1 MSDDNDLKRKVDELK
16 ENNEVLAL
24 GIQRTRLSVK
34 RLKLEYS
41 VLLERLESRVDLDPE
56 LRYENPLPTL
66 ESFKKELLTKPLK
79 KTKSKRQKA
88 KDRDPNMPKR
98 PTNAYLLFCE
108 MNKEKVRQQGSQ
120 DVSKDL
126 TEAWKNLNEQDRKP
140 YYKLYTED
148 RERYQKEMEIYSMKT
163 EHDHENDPDHAKD
176 HDEEDEGDEPENGR
190 EGPKHE
196 EEEEEDEGENEN
208 EGEGEGEEE
217 EVEEEEEE
225 EDQREPE
232 SEITQLDEDGDN
244 DEEMADIP
252 TSEI

>member
-1 MSDDNDLKRKVDELK
+1 MSDNDLKRKVDELK
-16 ENNEVLAL
+16 EGNEVLAL
-24 GIQRTRLSVK
+24 AIQRTRLSVK

-41 VLLERLESRVDLDPE
+41 VLLERLEARVDLDPE

-140 YYKLYTED
+140 YYELYSED
-148 RERYQKEMEIYSMKT
+148 RERYQKEMEIYSMKI
-163 EHDHENDPDHAKD
+163 DHAKD
-176 HDEEDEGDEPENGR
+176 HDEEDEGDENDEVDNVRG
-190 EGPKHE
+190 GHKHD
-196 EEEEEDEGENEN
+196 EED
-208 EGEGEGEEE
+208 EEE
-217 EVEEEEEE
+217 EVDE
-225 EDQREPE
+225 EDDEDDDEEVREPE
-232 SEITQLDEDGDN
+232 SEITQMDEEEDN

>member
-1 MSDDNDLKRKVDELK
+1 MSDDNGLKRKVGELK
-16 ENNEVLAL
+16 ENNEFLAL
-24 GIQRTRLSVK
+24 AIQRTRLSVK

-163 EHDHENDPDHAKD
+163 DHDHENDLDHAKD
-176 HDEEDEGDEPENGR
+176 HEEEEGDEAENGK
-190 EGPKHE
+190 ESPKR
-196 EEEEEDEGENEN
+196 EEEDDEEE
-208 EGEGEGEEE
+208 EGEGEGEEA
-217 EVEEEEEE
+217 EEEEE

-232 SEITQLDEDGDN
+232 SEITQLDEDEDN

>member
-1 MSDDNDLKRKVDELK
+1 MSDNNDLKRKVDELK
-16 ENNEVLAL
+16 EHNEVLAL

-148 RERYQKEMEIYSMKT
+148 RERYQKEMERYSMKA
-163 EHDHENDPDHAKD
+163 DPDVAKD
-176 HDEEDEGDEPENGR
+176 HEEEDEGEEPENGR
-190 EGPKHE
+190 EGPKPEDDE
-196 EEEEEDEGENEN
+196 EEEVEV
-208 EGEGEGEEE
+208 EGEGEGEED

-232 SEITQLDEDGDN
+232 SEITQLDENGDN

-252 TSEI
+252 TSEL

>member
-1 MSDDNDLKRKVDELK
+1 MSDNDLKRKVDELK
-16 ENNEVLAL
+16 EGNEVLAL
-24 GIQRTRLSVK
+24 AIQRTRLSVK

-41 VLLERLESRVDLDPE
+41 VLLERLEARVDLDPE

-120 DVSKDL
+120 DVSRDL

-140 YYKLYTED
+140 YYELYSED
-148 RERYQKEMEIYSMKT
+148 RERYQKEMEIYSMKI
-163 EHDHENDPDHAKD
+163 DHAKD
-176 HDEEDEGDEPENGR
+176 HDEEDEGDENDEVDNVRG
-190 EGPKHE
+190 GHKHD
-196 EEEEEDEGENEN
+196 EED
-208 EGEGEGEEE
+208 EEE
-217 EVEEEEEE
+217 EVDE
-225 EDQREPE
+225 EDDEDDDEEVREPE
-232 SEITQLDEDGDN
+232 SEITQMDEEEDN

>member
-1 MSDDNDLKRKVDELK
+1 MSDNDLKRKVDELK
-16 ENNEVLAL
+16 EGNEVLAL
-24 GIQRTRLSVK
+24 AIQRTRLSVK

-41 VLLERLESRVDLDPE
+41 VLLERLEARVDLDPE

-120 DVSKDL
+120 DVSRDL

-140 YYKLYTED
+140 YYELYSED
-148 RERYQKEMEIYSMKT
+148 RERYQKEMEIYSMKI
-163 EHDHENDPDHAKD
+163 DHAKD
-176 HDEEDEGDEPENGR
+176 HDEEDEGDEADNGR
-190 EGPKHE
+190 GGHKHD
-196 EEEEEDEGENEN
+196 EEEDE
-208 EGEGEGEEE
+208 EEE
-217 EVEEEEEE
+217 EVEEEDEEDEEE
-225 EDQREPE
+225 EVREPE
-232 SEITQLDEDGDN
+232 SEITQLDEEEDN

>member
-1 MSDDNDLKRKVDELK
+1 MSDNDLKRKVDELK
-16 ENNEVLAL
+16 EGNEVLAL
-24 GIQRTRLSVK
+24 TIQRTRLSVK

-41 VLLERLESRVDLDPE
+41 VLLERLEARVDLDPE

-120 DVSKDL
+120 DVSRDL

-140 YYKLYTED
+140 YYELYSED
-148 RERYQKEMEIYSMKT
+148 RERYQKEMEIYSMKI
-163 EHDHENDPDHAKD
+163 DHAKD
-176 HDEEDEGDEPENGR
+176 HDEEDEGDEADNGR
-190 EGPKHE
+190 GGNKHD
-196 EEEEEDEGENEN
+196 EEEDE
-208 EGEGEGEEE
+208 EEE
-217 EVEEEEEE
+217 EVEEEDEEDEEE
-225 EDQREPE
+225 EVREPE
-232 SEITQLDEDGDN
+232 SEITQLDEEEDN

>member
-1 MSDDNDLKRKVDELK
+1 MSDNNDLKRKVDELK

-148 RERYQKEMEIYSMKT
+148 RERYQKEMERYSMKT
-163 EHDHENDPDHAKD
+163 EPDAAKD
-176 HDEEDEGDEPENGR
+176 HEEEDEGEEPENGR
-190 EGPKHE
+190 EGPKPE
-196 EEEEEDEGENEN
+196 DDEDE
-208 EGEGEGEEE
+208 EGEVEGEED

-232 SEITQLDEDGDN
+232 SEITQLDENGDN

-252 TSEI
+252 TSEL

>member
-1 MSDDNDLKRKVDELK
+1 MSDNNDLKRKVDELK

-148 RERYQKEMEIYSMKT
+148 RERYQKEMERYSMKT
-163 EHDHENDPDHAKD
+163 EPDAAKD
-176 HDEEDEGDEPENGR
+176 HEEEDEGEEPENGR
-190 EGPKHE
+190 EGPKPEDDE
-196 EEEEEDEGENEN
+196 EEEGEV
-208 EGEGEGEEE
+208 EGEED

-232 SEITQLDEDGDN
+232 SEITQLDENGDN

-252 TSEI
+252 TSEL

>member
-1 MSDDNDLKRKVDELK
+1 M
-16 ENNEVLAL
+16 LAL
-24 GIQRTRLSVK
+24 AIQRTRLSVK

-41 VLLERLESRVDLDPE
+41 VLLERLEARVDLDPE

-120 DVSKDL
+120 DVSRDL

-140 YYKLYTED
+140 YYELYSED
-148 RERYQKEMEIYSMKT
+148 RERYQKEMEIYSMKI
-163 EHDHENDPDHAKD
+163 DHAKD
-176 HDEEDEGDEPENGR
+176 HDEEDEGDENDDVDNVRG
-190 EGPKHE
+190 GHKHD
-196 EEEEEDEGENEN
+196 EED
-208 EGEGEGEEE
+208 EEE
-217 EVEEEEEE
+217 EVDE
-225 EDQREPE
+225 EDDEDDDEEVREPE
-232 SEITQLDEDGDN
+232 SEITQMDEEEDN